1 MTVQSGTWSMAL
13 LGIEPAGPTQWL
25 KDNRGALPS
34 ILALGAVAVFW
45 VVGAIGGIGYLSEAS
60 SPMAMLTELYVGL
73 ASVAASIIVATL
85 ALNDLMSRYSRPRT
99 RR

>member
-1 MTVQSGTWSMAL
+1 
-13 LGIEPAGPTQWL
+13 
-25 KDNRGALPS
+25 
-34 ILALGAVAVFW
+34 W

-85 ALNDLMSRYSRPRT
+85 ALNHLVSRYSRPRT